1 MIHCGAQTLHLLTA
15 AGEAQRHR
23 PFHPRN
29 GSAPWIANARA
40 TYAFDMASA
49 VRGALTDLKL
59 DTGRVGFDDM
69 GFGFRLEVE
78 GLEVADG
85 YDPLMFAR
93 GEDQTE
99 LCLLQ
104 RATALNEA
112 AIRRTIAAWNKGGL
126 PSSRRIVPQWA
137 PCLGRQ
143 RTAGEQNADRQQ
155 RRRHKQTGYVEIQNV
170 TIEFRWADGR
180 YDRLPELQ
188 PNWCAVKW
196 LSSRPEDHLRHSP
209 QRLSARTCSRPSNPK
224 SAARMR
230 RDSAANRSSVY
241 DMVDFPQVTDGCPP
255 AHRSSIL
262 RRQLCLALQTG

>member
-1 MIHCGAQTLHLLTA
+1 
-15 AGEAQRHR
+15 
-23 PFHPRN
+23 
-29 GSAPWIANARA
+29 
-40 TYAFDMASA
+40 MASA

-93 GEDQTE
+93 AVKTETE

-155 RRRHKQTGYVEIQNV
+155 RRRHKQTGYVESQNV
-170 TIEFRWADGR
+170 TLEFRWADGR
-180 YDRLPELQ
+180 YDRLPELAAELVRGQ
-188 PNWCAVKW
+188 VAVI
-196 LSSRPEDHLRHSP
+196 
-209 QRLSARTCSRPSNPK
+209 
-224 SAARMR
+224 AA
-230 RDSAANRSSVY
+230 
-241 DMVDFPQVTDGCPP
+241 GGPP
-255 AHRSSIL
+255 AALAAKAQRSHLFASFQSGIGGKDAMRL
-262 RRQLCLALQTG
+262 GCKSVERVRHGRFSAS